1 MHNLPPLTALRA
13 FEAASRC
20 GSFVL
25 AGQELGVS
33 SAAVSLQIKSLE
45 DHLGKKL
52 FLRKGNRI
60 SLTDAGEMMYPK
72 LAEAFHALS
81 DAVQVARDERP
92 GRRLVV
98 SVLPALSE
106 LWFLDKALAFRAE
119 TGIALDIR
127 VQDDP
132 VDFERD
138 AIDVRLTY
146 GSAIYAGHVET
157 PLFSDVAVPVCSP
170 AFWEQYGDAQGM
182 LCNVPDAK
190 LFHNNWGT
198 SYASEPLWRDWRVAA
213 GWTDTPW
220 TDPGLRL
227 NDLTLAIAMAC
238 RGAGVAL
245 APSVLVQSPVASGAL
260 IMPSPTHLPMKKDY
274 VCVVPVS
281 RQETSMVRLFLKAI
295 C

>member
-33 SAAVSLQIKSLE
+33 SAAVSLQIKGLE

-81 DAVQVARDERP
+81 DAVQIARDERP

-98 SVLPALSE
+98 SVLPALSQR
-106 LWFLDKALAFRAE
+106 WFLDKAIAFRAQ
-119 TGIALDIR
+119 TNIPLDVR
-127 VQDDP
+127 VQEDP
-132 VDFERD
+132 IEFERD

-146 GSAIYAGHVET
+146 ESTMYSGHVEM

-170 AFWEQYGDAQGM
+170 EFWARYADPEGQ
-182 LCNVPDAK
+182 LCHVPDAT
-190 LFHNNWGT
+190 LIHNNWGP
-198 SYASEPLWRDWRVAA
+198 SYASEPLWRDWRKAA
-213 GWTDTPW
+213 GWKEKQW
-220 TDPGLRL
+220 TDPGFRT
-227 NDLTLAIAMAC
+227 NDLSMAIALAH
-238 RGAGVAL
+238 RGAGMAL
-245 APSVLVQSPVASGAL
+245 VPSALVTASITSGAL
-260 IMPSPTHLPMKKDY
+260 LCPSQTRLPMKKDY
-274 VCVVPVS
+274 VSVVPVA
-281 RQETSMVRLFLKAI
+281 RLENQTVRLFLDAI
-295 C
+295 R